1 MNELSVK
8 VNVGVG
14 TIDFNL
20 QELKDNLAEEMKVYE
35 NLVVTEDTVKDSKKD
50 LAMLRKASKELND
63 RKIAVK
69 KEFLA
74 PYTAFESEVKD
85 AIAIIEKPI
94 SLIDAQIKEFEL
106 KQKMEKKDHLKE
118 VFAAEVGGYADY
130 MNFDSYFKDSWLNAS
145 TKDKDVV
152 DEIQIAKMKIQADL
166 TAIESLS
173 SEIEPELIDHYKR
186 THSLAECIQ
195 KNTNYLETK
204 RLAEER
210 VRREEEERKAREEQE
225 RLAKEQAAKQE
236 EMVAEQDLQKEEP
249 KEEVNEPFPQWEDI
263 HEQPTH
269 VDNNVLIAIPAEDK
283 DKVIQFLMFSGIS
296 YEVRG

>member
-1 MNELSVK
+1 MNELCVK

-14 TIDFNL
+14 TIEFNL
-20 QELKDNLAEEMKVYE
+20 QELKDNLAREMQVYE

-94 SLIDAQIKEFEL
+94 SLIDAQIKQFEEE
-106 KQKMEKKDHLKE
+106 QKVAKKKHLEE
-118 VFAAEVGGYADY
+118 VFQDQVGELGEYITFGEV
-130 MNFDSYFKDSWLNAS
+130 FKESWLNA
-145 TKDKDVV
+145 TAKDKDAI
-152 DEIQIAKMKIQADL
+152 DEIQIAKMKVEGELQA
-166 TAIESLS
+166 IKSLA
-173 SEIEPELIDHYKR
+173 SEIEPELLDHYKR

-225 RLAKEQAAKQE
+225 RLAKEQAARQE
-236 EMVAEQDLQKEEP
+236 EKVAEQDLP
-249 KEEVNEPFPQWEDI
+249 KEEVQETVAPMPEWEDV

-269 VDNNVLIAIPAEDK
+269 VDNNVTIVIPADDK
-283 DKVIQFLMFSGIS
+283 DKVIQFLMFSGIK

>member
-94 SLIDAQIKEFEL
+94 SLIDAQIKQFEEE
-106 KQKMEKKDHLKE
+106 QKIAKKKHLEE
-118 VFAAEVGGYADY
+118 VFQDQVGELGEYITFGEV
-130 MNFDSYFKDSWLNAS
+130 FKESWLNA
-145 TKDKDVV
+145 TAKDKDAI
-152 DEIQIAKMKIQADL
+152 DEIQIAKMKVEGELQA
-166 TAIESLS
+166 IKSLA
-173 SEIEPELIDHYKR
+173 SEIEPELLSNYKR

-225 RLAKEQAAKQE
+225 RLAKEQAAMQE
-236 EMVAEQDLQKEEP
+236 EKVAEQDFP
-249 KEEVNEPFPQWEDI
+249 KEEVQEATTPMPEWEDV
-263 HEQPTH
+263 HEKTTAY
-269 VDNNVLIAIPAEDK
+269 VDDKVTIVIPAKDK

>member
-14 TIDFNL
+14 SIDFNL
-20 QELKDNLAEEMKVYE
+20 QELKDNLAKEMQVYE

-94 SLIDAQIKEFEL
+94 SLIDAQIKQFEEE
-106 KQKMEKKDHLKE
+106 QKIAKKKHLEE
-118 VFAAEVGGYADY
+118 VFQDQVGELGEYITFSEV
-130 MNFDSYFKDSWLNAS
+130 FKESWLNA
-145 TKDKDVV
+145 TAKDKDAI
-152 DEIQIAKMKIQADL
+152 DEIQIAKMKVEGELQA
-166 TAIESLS
+166 IKSLA
-173 SEIEPELIDHYKR
+173 SEIEPELLSHYKR

-195 KNTNYLETK
+195 RNTNYLETK

-236 EMVAEQDLQKEEP
+236 EMVAEQDLP
-249 KEEVNEPFPQWEDI
+249 KEEVNEPLPQWEDI

-269 VDNNVLIAIPAEDK
+269 VDNNVTIVIPAEDK

>member
-94 SLIDAQIKEFEL
+94 SLIDAQIKQFEEE
-106 KQKMEKKDHLKE
+106 QKVAKKKHLEE
-118 VFAAEVGGYADY
+118 VFQDQVGELGEYITFGEV
-130 MNFDSYFKDSWLNAS
+130 FKESWLNA
-145 TKDKDVV
+145 TAKDKDAI
-152 DEIQIAKMKIQADL
+152 DEIQIAKMKVEGELQA
-166 TAIESLS
+166 IKSLA
-173 SEIEPELIDHYKR
+173 SEIEPELLSHYKR

-195 KNTNYLETK
+195 RNTNYLETK

-225 RLAKEQAAKQE
+225 RLAKEQAARQE
-236 EMVAEQDLQKEEP
+236 EMVAEQDLPKEEP
-249 KEEVNEPFPQWEDI
+249 QEEVNEPFPQWEDI

>member
-14 TIDFNL
+14 TIEFNL
-20 QELKDNLAEEMKVYE
+20 QELKDNLAREMQVYE

-74 PYTAFESEVKD
+74 PYTAFESDVKD

-94 SLIDAQIKEFEL
+94 SLIDAQIKQFEEE
-106 KQKMEKKDHLKE
+106 QKVAKKKHLEE
-118 VFAAEVGGYADY
+118 VFQDQVGELGEYITFGEV
-130 MNFDSYFKDSWLNAS
+130 FKESWLNA
-145 TKDKDVV
+145 TAKDKDAI
-152 DEIQIAKMKIQADL
+152 DEIQIAKMKVEGELQA
-166 TAIESLS
+166 IKSLA
-173 SEIEPELIDHYKR
+173 SEIEPELLDHYKR

-225 RLAKEQAAKQE
+225 RLAKEQAARQE
-236 EMVAEQDLQKEEP
+236 EKVAEQDLP
-249 KEEVNEPFPQWEDI
+249 KEEVQETVAPMPEWEDV

-269 VDNNVLIAIPAEDK
+269 VDNNVTIVIPADDK
-283 DKVIQFLMFSGIS
+283 DKVIQFLMFSGIK

>member
-20 QELKDNLAEEMKVYE
+20 QELKDNLAQEMKVYE

-94 SLIDAQIKEFEL
+94 SLIDAQIKQFEEE
-106 KQKMEKKDHLKE
+106 QKIAKKKHLEE
-118 VFAAEVGGYADY
+118 VFQDQVGELGEYITFSEV
-130 MNFDSYFKDSWLNAS
+130 FKDSWLNA
-145 TKDKDVV
+145 TAKDKDAI
-152 DEIQIAKMKIQADL
+152 DEIQIAKMKVEGELQA
-166 TAIESLS
+166 IKSLA
-173 SEIEPELIDHYKR
+173 SEIEPELLSHYKR

-195 KNTNYLETK
+195 RNTNYLETK

-225 RLAKEQAAKQE
+225 RLAKEQAAKHE
-236 EMVAEQDLQKEEP
+236 EMVAEQDLP
-249 KEEVNEPFPQWEDI
+249 KEEVNEPLPQWEDI

-269 VDNNVLIAIPAEDK
+269 VDNNVTIVIPAEDK

>member
-14 TIDFNL
+14 SIDFNL
-20 QELKDNLAEEMKVYE
+20 QELKDNLAKEMQVYD

-94 SLIDAQIKEFEL
+94 SLIDAQIKQFEEE
-106 KQKMEKKDHLKE
+106 QKIAKKKHLEE
-118 VFAAEVGGYADY
+118 VFQDQVGELGEYITFSEV
-130 MNFDSYFKDSWLNAS
+130 FKESWLNA
-145 TKDKDVV
+145 TAKDKDAI
-152 DEIQIAKMKIQADL
+152 DEIQIAKMKVEGELQA
-166 TAIESLS
+166 IKSLA
-173 SEIEPELIDHYKR
+173 SEIEPELLSHYKR

-195 KNTNYLETK
+195 RNTNYLETK

-236 EMVAEQDLQKEEP
+236 EMVAEQDLP
-249 KEEVNEPFPQWEDI
+249 KEEVNEPLPQWEDI

-269 VDNNVLIAIPAEDK
+269 VDNNVTIVIPAEDK

>member
-14 TIDFNL
+14 TIEFNL
-20 QELKDNLAEEMKVYE
+20 QELKDNLAREMQVYE

-94 SLIDAQIKEFEL
+94 SLIDAQIKQFEEE
-106 KQKMEKKDHLKE
+106 QKVAKKKHLEE
-118 VFAAEVGGYADY
+118 VFQDQVGELGEYITFGEV
-130 MNFDSYFKDSWLNAS
+130 FKESWLNA
-145 TKDKDVV
+145 TAKDKDAI
-152 DEIQIAKMKIQADL
+152 DEIQIAKMKVEGELQA
-166 TAIESLS
+166 IKSLA
-173 SEIEPELIDHYKR
+173 SEIEPELLDHYKR

-225 RLAKEQAAKQE
+225 RLAKEQAARQE
-236 EMVAEQDLQKEEP
+236 EKVAEQDLQKEEVQEAVAP
-249 KEEVNEPFPQWEDI
+249 MPEWEDV

-269 VDNNVLIAIPAEDK
+269 NNDNNVTIVIPAEDK